1 MRFYVVSDKNDTYMG
16 MRLAGMDGFLLENPQ
31 ELRSAVERAV
41 EDPDVG
47 ILLVTGRVFALCK
60 ELISDIKLNR
70 KYPLIVEIPDR
81 HSTERAGDAIDQY
94 VREAVGIKI

>member
-16 MRLAGMDGFLLENPQ
+16 MRLAGMEGFLSENPQ

-41 EDPDVG
+41 EDPDV
-47 ILLVTGRVFALCK
+47 CK

-81 HSTERAGDAIDQY
+81 HSTEHAGDAIDQY